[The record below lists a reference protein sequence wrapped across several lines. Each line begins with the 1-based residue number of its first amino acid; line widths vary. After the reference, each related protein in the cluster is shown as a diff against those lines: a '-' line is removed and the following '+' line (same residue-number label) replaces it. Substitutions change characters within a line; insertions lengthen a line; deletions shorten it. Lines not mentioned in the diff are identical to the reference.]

1 MSDASSII
9 REYLGKVEQYYRAG
23 KATEHTYRPAL
34 QELLQG
40 LDGHITATNEPKR
53 VKCGAPDYVIER
65 SAGATRL
72 TIGYVEAKDI
82 DSSLDAIE
90 RDARLSEPKT
100 REGEQLKRYLR
111 ALDNLVFTNY
121 LEFRWYVQ
129 GEKRMSAVL
138 AAPRGD
144 KRLPY
149 DRERAQE
156 AEKLLCAFL
165 EQKPEEIRRPQE
177 LAQRMARLAHMI
189 RDIII
194 LAFREKAASGV
205 LQDLYRSFKEVLLP
219 ELTEAEFADMFAQ
232 TLAYGLFA
240 ARYNHRGAKAFDRND
255 AAKEIPRT
263 NPFLRRLFGT
273 IAGPDL
279 DDEPY
284 AGFVDDLAR
293 TLAATDMEAV
303 LADFGKHTRQQD
315 PIVHFYETFLAQYDP
330 RLRELRGVYYTP
342 EPVVSYIVRSVDALL
357 RRHFD
362 CPDGLADT
370 STVTYTTLDEQG
382 QSRQVTSPRVLL
394 LDPACGTGTFL
405 YTVIEHIRESYRQTG
420 NAGMWSGYVR
430 EHLLPRLFGFELLM
444 APYAMAHLKLGMQLA
459 AVDLPRAERA
469 TWAYDFQSDERLGLY
484 LTNTLEEAKKQSE
497 MLLGRFISDEANAAA
512 LVKKD
517 YPVMVVLGN
526 PPYSGHSANKGEWI
540 ASLLRGKVGQ
550 AGSYFEV
557 DGQPLGE
564 RNPKWLN
571 DDYVKFIRFAQWRIE
586 QTGYGILAF
595 ITNHGY
601 LDNPTFRGMRQ
612 SLMQSFDE
620 IYVLNLHGNSKKKE
634 KAPDG
639 SKDENVFDI
648 QQGVAIG
655 IFVKQS
661 KTPGKLKKA
670 KVRYADL
677 WGQREVFEKVEHAR
691 LLTEGK
697 YYWLSNHDVE
707 NTEWTLLEPQP
718 PFYLLKQQDD
728 GLQAEYES
736 GWAVTDIMLVN
747 GWGIATRKDY
757 LLVDYSREA
766 LIDRFRDIRSL
777 SVNEALQKYGIKE
790 SPFWDF
796 SEARKL
802 IPPDIENHVRSVL
815 FRPFD
820 SRFIYYEKFMIER
833 GDHRFDLMRHM
844 FKKNVCLI
852 TVRRSEVSG
861 LPNHFYCSNE
871 ISVLHSTSAKE
882 GNFVFPLYLYPDPD
896 VKGLF
901 ADEHTTAPGGR
912 RPNLSPSFI
921 AAISGKLNMQFIPD
935 GRGDLQATFGPEDV
949 FHYMYAV
956 FHAPGYRERYAEF
969 LKIDFPRLP
978 LTSQAGL
985 FRALCGLGER
995 LVALH
1000 LMEQYGALAVRFPE
1014 KGSDEVEKVEYRVT
1028 PGEPEKGRVYINRE
1042 QYFEGVPPEVWDFHV
1057 GGYQVCAKWLKDRK
1071 GRRLS
1076 HEDIRH
1082 YQRIVT
1088 ALAETIALMERVD
1101 EAIEEY
1107 GGWPIG

>member
-1 MSDASSII
+1 MSEASI

-34 QELLQG
+34 QGLLEG
-40 LDGHITATNEPKR
+40 LDGRVTATNEPKR

-65 SAGATRL
+65 GSGATRL

-82 DSSLDAIE
+82 DVGLDAIE

-111 ALDNLVFTNY
+111 ALDNLAFTNY

-129 GEKRMSAVL
+129 GEKRMTAALSSL
-138 AAPRGD
+138 AAPRAD
-144 KRLPY
+144 KRLPF
-149 DRERAQE
+149 DKERAQE
-156 AEKLLCAFL
+156 VAKLLGAFL
-165 EQKPEEIRRPQE
+165 EQQPEPIRKPQE

-194 LAFREKAASGV
+194 LAFRAKEASNV

-240 ARYNHRGAKAFDRND
+240 ARYNHRGAKPFDRND

-263 NPFLRRLFGT
+263 NPFLRRLFAT

-293 TLAATDMEAV
+293 ALAATDMEAV

-357 RRHFD
+357 RQRFD

-370 STVTYTTLDEQG
+370 STVTYTALDDQG
-382 QSRQVTSPRVLL
+382 QPRQITSPRVLL

-405 YTVIEHIRESYRQTG
+405 YNVIEHIRESYRQSG

-459 AVDLPRAERA
+459 AIDLPGPERA
-469 TWAYDFQSDERLGLY
+469 TWTYDFQSDERLGLY

-497 MLLGRFISDEANAAA
+497 MLLGRFISDEANEAAR
-512 LVKKD
+512 VKKD

-540 ASLLRGKVGQ
+540 ASLLRGKGGK
-550 AGSYFEV
+550 ASSYFEV

-571 DDYVKFIRFAQWRIE
+571 DDYVKFIRFAQWRID

-634 KAPDG
+634 IAPDG
-639 SKDENVFDI
+639 SKDENIFDI

-655 IFVKQS
+655 IFVKLCKS
-661 KTPGKLKKA
+661 NIESPCEA
-670 KVRYADL
+670 NIHYADL
-677 WGQREVFEKVEHAR
+677 WGLREQLEQVSQIQNNG
-691 LLTEGK
+691 GK
-697 YYWLSNHDVE
+697 YHWLFMNDV
-707 NTEWTLLEPQP
+707 NTTQWISLTPQS
-718 PFYLLKQQDD
+718 PFYLFTPQNTDFFTEFKQGWKVTEILPINTVGIVTGQDAKTVAPTYTEAEGLAKLWNLPSNVLKPI
-728 GLQAEYES
+728 LY
-736 GWAVTDIMLVN
+736 
-747 GWGIATRKDY
+747 
-757 LLVDYSREA
+757 
-766 LIDRFRDIRSL
+766 
-777 SVNEALQKYGIKE
+777 
-790 SPFWDF
+790 
-796 SEARKL
+796 
-802 IPPDIENHVRSVL
+802 
-815 FRPFD
+815 RPFD
-820 SRFIYYEKFMIER
+820 TQFITYAKQVVTRPRLEVMHHLLDGKNIALVY
-833 GDHRFDLMRHM
+833 MRQVALHE
-844 FKKNVCLI
+844 NY
-852 TVRRSEVSG
+852 
-861 LPNHFYCSNE
+861 NHFDVTRNLVDNRAFLSNKG
-871 ISVLHSTSAKE
+871 IMSLS
-882 GNFVFPLYLYPDPD
+882 PLYLYPDPN
-896 VKGLF
+896 KTGLF
-901 ADEHTTAPGGR
+901 DAGESSSASGGR
-912 RPNLSPSFI
+912 RPNISPSFI
-921 AAISGKLNMQFIPD
+921 AAITGRLNMQFIPD
-935 GRGDLQATFGPEDV
+935 GKGDLQATFGPEDV

-956 FHAPGYRERYAEF
+956 FHSPTYRERYAEF

-978 LTSQAGL
+978 LTSQPAL

-995 LVALH
+995 LVGLH
-1000 LMEQYGALAVRFPE
+1000 LLEYYGTLQVRYPE
-1014 KGSDEVEKVEYRVT
+1014 RGSDEVEKIEYRVT
-1028 PGEPEKGRVYINRE
+1028 PGEPECGRVYINKQ
-1042 QYFEGVPPEVWDFHV
+1042 QYFEGVPPQVWEFHV

-1076 HEDIRH
+1076 HDDIRH
-1082 YQRIVT
+1082 YQRVVA
-1088 ALAETIALMERVD
+1088 ALAETMALMERVD
-1101 EAIEEY
+1101 EVIEAH
-1107 GGWPIG
+1107 GGWPVE